1 MHIKHS
7 TQSAGGCSRAVFL
20 RSSVLFCVLRSLLYV
35 GKKVIKRNAE
45 KIDKKNDI
53 TRFGLVDV
61 TFPTINRFLAHADL
75 FCERRLRNFF
85 LQPQFFYFITDFHK
99 YNFSRILLANL
110 DKEECFLY
118 NIDALYFLTQRRML

>member
-7 TQSAGGCSRAVFL
+7 TLIADGCSRAVFL

-53 TRFGLVDV
+53 T
-61 TFPTINRFLAHADL
+61 
-75 FCERRLRNFF
+75 
-85 LQPQFFYFITDFHK
+85 
-99 YNFSRILLANL
+99 
-110 DKEECFLY
+110 
-118 NIDALYFLTQRRML
+118 